1 MDQFFHKV
9 RVHAEIHLQPRDF
22 FFPLLDELKGHL
34 QPCTTENKS
43 IVSPPPIMNTA
54 SIPKPHANCP

>member
-1 MDQFFHKV
+1 MQRFIYSQ
-9 RVHAEIHLQPRDF
+9 EIF
-22 FFPLLDELKGHL
+22 FFPLLDELKRHL

-43 IVSPPPIMNTA
+43 IASPPPIMNTA